1 MSKLQF
7 ETELKQLQGKLV
19 SLYGEMQQL
28 FLRHGD
34 VAPHAASQVMPHLE
48 TAKHGVAQVLAPT
61 KAPTKL
67 FESGD

>member
-7 ETELKQLQGKLV
+7 ETELRQLHGKFV

-34 VAPHAASQVMPHLE
+34 TAPHAGPLVMPHME
-48 TAKHGVAQVLAPT
+48 MAKKKIEQVLTPVKHPT
-61 KAPTKL
+61 SLHP
-67 FESGD
+67 GD

>member
-7 ETELKQLQGKLV
+7 ETELRQLHGKLV

-34 VAPHAASQVMPHLE
+34 TNPQAAKAVMPHLE
-48 TAKHGVAQVLAPT
+48 MAKKAVEGLTAKVEKPARLM
-61 KAPTKL
+61 
-67 FESGD
+67 ESGD

>member
-34 VAPHAASQVMPHLE
+34 VAPQAGPKIMPHLE
-48 TAKHGVAQVLAPT
+48 MAK
-61 KAPTKL
+61 KAVEQAVKPVEKPTKL
-67 FESGD
+67 FDPGD

>member
-7 ETELKQLQGKLV
+7 ETELKQLQGKLA

-34 VAPHAASQVMPHLE
+34 VAPQAGPKIMPHLE
-48 TAKHGVAQVLAPT
+48 MAK
-61 KAPTKL
+61 KAVEGLTQPVSHPAKL
-67 FESGD
+67 SDPGD